1 MTTRPRLQ
9 FGLLIRNSV
18 LELILTSVL
27 LFGVTTIVR
36 FVVGPSPISR
46 ALPEIHVELFIVGAL
61 VAVVLAGLI
70 ISRPGKISGGHMNPA
85 ISLAMWRFGVF
96 PAAGIVPYIA
106 AQLLGSVIGVLAAR
120 AAWGA
125 VVARPPVLYAVI
137 RPAPAWSAAPLFGA
151 ELIGMGV
158 IVLTV
163 GYFLSIPRLAPL
175 VPWLVGI
182 LIGLGIAL
190 LGTQTG
196 GSLNPARQ
204 FGPAVISGHTAELWV
219 FLIAPM
225 VGAELAAR
233 LLQAFWKR
241 RQVLTHR
248 LCGTRP
254 DGGHLN
260 GESLEAGSAAHS
272 AAYDGS
278 ERRLIRDDALFTQ
291 LSQRGGKEGR
301 FQCD

>member
-1 MTTRPRLQ
+1 MTTRPRPQ
-9 FGLLIRNSV
+9 FGLLIRNSM

-46 ALPEIHVELFIVGAL
+46 ALPEILPEIHVELFIVGAL
-61 VAVVLAGLI
+61 VAVLLAGLI

-120 AAWGA
+120 AAWGSI
-125 VVARPPVLYAVI
+125 VARPPVLYAVI
-137 RPAPAWSAAPLFGA
+137 QPAPAWSAAPLFGA

-158 IVLTV
+158 IVFTV

-190 LGTQTG
+190 LGTQSG

-233 LLQAFWKR
+233 LLQTFRKQ

-260 GESLEAGSAAHS
+260 GVSGSGFRVPS
-272 AAYDGS
+272 S
-278 ERRLIRDDALFTQ
+278 EFRVQSSEFKVTRNPEL
-291 LSQRGGKEGR
+291 
-301 FQCD
+301 

>member
-1 MTTRPRLQ
+1 MRPRLQ

-18 LELILTSVL
+18 FELILTSAL
-27 LFGVTTIVR
+27 LFAVTTIVR

-46 ALPEIHVELFIVGAL
+46 ALPEIHVELFIVGGL
-61 VAVVLAGLI
+61 VAVLLAGLI

-96 PAAGIVPYIA
+96 PAAGVVPYIA

-125 VVARPPVLYAVI
+125 VVASPPVLYAVI
-137 RPAPAWSAAPLFGA
+137 QPAPAWSAAPLFGA
-151 ELIGMGV
+151 ELTGVGV
-158 IVLTV
+158 IVFTV

-204 FGPAVISGHTAELWV
+204 FGPAVISGHTADLWV
-219 FLIAPM
+219 FLMAPM

-233 LLQAFWKR
+233 LLKAFRKR
-241 RQVLTHR
+241 REVLTHR

-260 GESLEAGSAAHS
+260 GGASLDTGSTARSAA
-272 AAYDGS
+272 
-278 ERRLIRDDALFTQ
+278 
-291 LSQRGGKEGR
+291 
-301 FQCD
+301 

>member
-1 MTTRPRLQ
+1 MAHIYVRSQSFAPGVEVEISGHPINANDKVPVE
-9 FGLLIRNSV
+9 FPDNSRV
-18 LELILTSVL
+18 EA
-27 LFGVTTIVR
+27 TIVR
-36 FVVGPSPISR
+36 SSSNIVEIKVGDDQ
-46 ALPEIHVELFIVGAL
+46 
-61 VAVVLAGLI
+61 
-70 ISRPGKISGGHMNPA
+70 
-85 ISLAMWRFGVF
+85 W
-96 PAAGIVPYIA
+96 
-106 AQLLGSVIGVLAAR
+106 
-120 AAWGA
+120 
-125 VVARPPVLYAVI
+125 
-137 RPAPAWSAAPLFGA
+137 
-151 ELIGMGV
+151 
-158 IVLTV
+158 
-163 GYFLSIPRLAPL
+163 RLAPL

-233 LLQAFWKR
+233 LLQAFRKR

-260 GESLEAGSAAHS
+260 GESLEAGYDVRSAA
-272 AAYDGS
+272 
-278 ERRLIRDDALFTQ
+278 
-291 LSQRGGKEGR
+291 
-301 FQCD
+301 

>member
-1 MTTRPRLQ
+1 M
-9 FGLLIRNSV
+9 

-46 ALPEIHVELFIVGAL
+46 ALPQIHVELFIVGAL
-61 VAVVLAGLI
+61 VAVLLAGLI

-96 PAAGIVPYIA
+96 PAAGIIPYIA

-125 VVARPPVLYAVI
+125 VVARPPVLYAVL
-137 RPAPAWSAAPLFGA
+137 RPAPGWSAAPLFAA

-158 IVLTV
+158 IVFTV
-163 GYFLSIPRLAPL
+163 GYFLSIPRLAPF

-204 FGPAVISGHTAELWV
+204 FGPAVISGYTAELWV
-219 FLIAPM
+219 FLSAP
-225 VGAELAAR
+225 VAGAELAAR
-233 LLQAFWKR
+233 LLQAFRKR

-260 GESLEAGSAAHS
+260 GVSGFGFRVS
-272 AAYDGS
+272 GS
-278 ERRLIRDDALFTQ
+278 EFRVSGSEYKL
-291 LSQRGGKEGR
+291 
-301 FQCD
+301 

>member
-1 MTTRPRLQ
+1 VRLFRILITAMTRTIRLP
-9 FGLLIRNSV
+9 FGLLIRNSM
-18 LELILTSVL
+18 LELILTSAL
-27 LFGVTTIVR
+27 LFGITTIVR

-61 VAVVLAGLI
+61 VAVLLAGLI

-85 ISLAMWRFGVF
+85 ISLAMWRFRVF

-106 AQLLGSVIGVLAAR
+106 AQLLGSVIGVVVAQ
-120 AAWGA
+120 AAWGE

-137 RPAPAWSAAPLFGA
+137 QPAPFWSSAPLFAA

-158 IVLTV
+158 IVFTV
-163 GYFLSIPRLAPL
+163 GYFLSIPRLAPF

-204 FGPAVISGHTAELWV
+204 FGPAVVSGHTAELWV

-225 VGAELAAR
+225 VGAELSAR
-233 LLQAFWKR
+233 LLQAFRKR
-241 RQVLTHR
+241 HQVLTHR
-248 LCGTRP
+248 LCGTHP
-254 DGGHLN
+254 GGEHLT
-260 GESLEAGSAAHS
+260 GEPLEARSAGRP
-272 AAYDGS
+272 AA
-278 ERRLIRDDALFTQ
+278 
-291 LSQRGGKEGR
+291 
-301 FQCD
+301 

>member
-1 MTTRPRLQ
+1 MRTRLQ
-9 FGLLIRNSV
+9 FGLLIRNSM

-27 LFGVTTIVR
+27 LFGVTTFVR

-46 ALPEIHVELFIVGAL
+46 ALPEIHLELFIVGAL
-61 VAVVLAGLI
+61 VAVLLAGLI
-70 ISRPGKISGGHMNPA
+70 KSRPGRISGGHMNPA

-106 AQLLGSVIGVLAAR
+106 AQLFGSVIGVLAAR

-125 VVARPPVLYAVI
+125 VVARPPVSYAVI
-137 RPAPAWSAAPLFGA
+137 SPAPAWSAAPLFGA
-151 ELIGMGV
+151 ELIGMGL
-158 IVLTV
+158 IVFTV
-163 GYFLSIPRLAPL
+163 GYFLSVPRLAPF

-225 VGAELAAR
+225 AGAELAAR
-233 LLQAFWKR
+233 LLQAFRKR
-241 RQVLTHR
+241 RRVLTHR

-260 GESLEAGSAAHS
+260 CESLEAGSVVRS
-272 AAYDGS
+272 AA
-278 ERRLIRDDALFTQ
+278 
-291 LSQRGGKEGR
+291 
-301 FQCD
+301 

>member
-1 MTTRPRLQ
+1 MSTRSQLQ
-9 FGLLIRNSV
+9 FGALIRNSMI
-18 LELILTSVL
+18 EMILTSVL

-36 FVVGPSPISR
+36 FVVGPSPVSR
-46 ALPEIHVELFIVGAL
+46 ALPEIHVELFIVGTL
-61 VAVVLAGLI
+61 VAVLLTGLI

-96 PAAGIVPYIA
+96 PAAGIIPYIA
-106 AQLLGSVIGVLAAR
+106 AQMLGSVIGVLAAR

-137 RPAPAWSAAPLFGA
+137 QPAPAWSAAALFAA
-151 ELIGMGV
+151 ELIGMGL
-158 IVLTV
+158 IVFTV

-204 FGPAVISGHTAELWV
+204 FGPAVVSGHTAELWV

-233 LLQAFWKR
+233 LLQAFRKR

-254 DGGHLN
+254 DGRPLEG
-260 GESLEAGSAAHS
+260 GPREAGPAVHPAA
-272 AAYDGS
+272 
-278 ERRLIRDDALFTQ
+278 
-291 LSQRGGKEGR
+291 
-301 FQCD
+301 